1 MRVFSFRP
9 RSVRELPGLRLVHMR
24 FQDDERVLS
33 RMTRQDFATR
43 YRIESG
49 KKFHLKEIDPR
60 DTGDINSKEAAA
72 PHLEEG
78 VTRLCELQ
86 EKLSAQGEWSLLLIF
101 QAMDAAGK
109 DGAIKHVLSGVNPQG
124 CKVTSW
130 KKPSDEELS
139 HDFLWRASKALPEAG
154 RIGVLNR
161 SYYEEVLMVRVHPD
175 YLENQHI
182 PKKLITKRIWRERF
196 QSINDFERHLTRS
209 GTVVLKFL
217 LHLSPEE
224 QRRRILERIDDKE
237 KNWKFEIN
245 DLAERKLWD
254 RYMDA
259 FQEMVRETA
268 TAEAPWHVVPADHK
282 WFTHLVVSSIII
294 DKLRSLHL
302 HLPKLSAKEK
312 KQMAKARAQLAGGR
326 AK

>member
-1 MRVFSFRP
+1 MNSFFRA
-9 RSVRELPGLRLVHMR
+9 S
-24 FQDDERVLS
+24 
-33 RMTRQDFATR
+33 RQDFATR
-43 YRIESG
+43 YRIKSG
-49 KKFHLKEIDPR
+49 NKFRLQEIDPG
-60 DTGDINSKEAAA
+60 DTGDIGSKEAAA
-72 PHLEEG
+72 PQLEEG
-78 VTRLCELQ
+78 VARLCELQ
-86 EKLSAQGEWSLLLIF
+86 EKLYAQGEWSLLLIF

-139 HDFLWRASKALPEAG
+139 HDFLSRASKALPEAG

-196 QSINDFERHLTRS
+196 QSINDFERHLTRN

-224 QRRRILERIDDKE
+224 QRRRILERIDDKK
-237 KNWKFEIN
+237 KNWKFEID

-259 FQEMVRETA
+259 FQEMVRKTS

-282 WFTHLVVSSIII
+282 WFTHLVVSSLIIE
-294 DKLRSLHL
+294 KLHSLHL
-302 HLPKLSAKEK
+302 HVPKLSAREK

>member
-1 MRVFSFRP
+1 
-9 RSVRELPGLRLVHMR
+9 
-24 FQDDERVLS
+24 
-33 RMTRQDFATR
+33 MTRQDFATR

-49 KKFHLKEIDPR
+49 NKFHLKEIDPG
-60 DTGDINSKEAAA
+60 DTGDIDSKEAAA
-72 PHLEEG
+72 QQLEEG

-86 EKLSAQGEWSLLLIF
+86 EKLYAQSEWSLLLIF

-259 FQEMVRETA
+259 FLEMVRETS

-282 WFTHLVVSSIII
+282 WFTHLAVSSIIS

-302 HLPKLSAKEK
+302 HPPKLSAKEK
-312 KQMAKARAQLAGGR
+312 KQMAKARTQLAGR
-326 AK
+326 RSK